1 MIVKMK
7 FLSITGP
14 RNDIERM
21 AGQYLSK
28 YEIQLEHALTELK
41 TVQNLRAYTDKNP
54 YEEILRQASEY
65 LPADLHT
72 DREVPDMTVDKAEQI
87 LREAEKNLTDLKER
101 KTELIAK
108 CEKCKASMDSI
119 EPFQGLE
126 FDVHSLL
133 NFHYEKY
140 RFGRISKEYFDKFD
154 RYVYD
159 TLDTIFYKCKSDE
172 EYVYGVYFVPASLAD
187 KIDAVYASMHF
198 EHIFIP
204 DEYEGT
210 PTHAYEE
217 LKEELA
223 KLDEELVSMDQKI
236 TSVVADRID
245 ELAAASAYLKKRSA
259 SFDIRKYAALTKEK
273 DNVFYILCGWMPEDQ
288 ADAFQKELEED
299 EQTFV
304 VVEDDHDNIFSTPPT
319 KLHNLKIFRPFEM
332 YVKMYGLP
340 AYNEMDPTMFVAI
353 TYAFIFG
360 AMFGDVGQGLV
371 LLLGGFF
378 LYKKKGMDL
387 AAIIGSAGI
396 FSTFFGF
403 MYGSFFGF
411 EDVLPARWLKPK
423 EAMMTLPVVGQMN
436 TVFVVAIVFGMFLIL
451 TAMILHIIVAVR
463 NHDIEGTWFDTNGV
477 AGFIFYGFVVAS
489 LILFMSGHALPATI
503 IMVLV
508 LGLPLLAMAF
518 KEPLT
523 AWMEKKKAELDG
535 GVAMYLVLTFFE
547 MFEVLLSFFSNTL
560 SFVRIGAF
568 AVSHAAMME
577 VVLMLAGFENGA
589 TGNWLVIVLGNA
601 FVCAMEGLI
610 VGIQVLRLE
619 YYELFSR
626 FYKGT
631 GHAFKPYKMNEK

>member
-1 MIVKMK
+1 
-7 FLSITGP
+7 
-14 RNDIERM
+14 
-21 AGQYLSK
+21 
-28 YEIQLEHALTELK
+28 
-41 TVQNLRAYTDKNP
+41 
-54 YEEILRQASEY
+54 
-65 LPADLHT
+65 
-72 DREVPDMTVDKAEQI
+72 
-87 LREAEKNLTDLKER
+87 
-101 KTELIAK
+101 
-108 CEKCKASMDSI
+108 
-119 EPFQGLE
+119 
-126 FDVHSLL
+126 
-133 NFHYEKY
+133 
-140 RFGRISKEYFDKFD
+140 
-154 RYVYD
+154 
-159 TLDTIFYKCKSDE
+159 
-172 EYVYGVYFVPASLAD
+172 
-187 KIDAVYASMHF
+187 
-198 EHIFIP
+198 
-204 DEYEGT
+204 
-210 PTHAYEE
+210 
-217 LKEELA
+217 
-223 KLDEELVSMDQKI
+223 
-236 TSVVADRID
+236 
-245 ELAAASAYLKKRSA
+245 
-259 SFDIRKYAALTKEK
+259 
-273 DNVFYILCGWMPEDQ
+273 
-288 ADAFQKELEED
+288 
-299 EQTFV
+299 
-304 VVEDDHDNIFSTPPT
+304 
-319 KLHNLKIFRPFEM
+319 
-332 YVKMYGLP
+332 
-340 AYNEMDPTMFVAI
+340 
-353 TYAFIFG
+353 
-360 AMFGDVGQGLV
+360 
-371 LLLGGFF
+371 
-378 LYKKKGMDL
+378 MDL

>member
-14 RNDIERM
+14 KNDIERM

-28 YEIQLEHALTELK
+28 YEIQLENALTELK

-54 YEEILRQASEY
+54 YEEILRQAKEY
-65 LPADLHT
+65 LPGDLKT
-72 DREVPDMTVDKAEQI
+72 EQEFPDMTAEQAEKI
-87 LREAEKNLTDLKER
+87 LRDAQGRLTKLRNKR
-101 KTELIAK
+101 MELTAQK
-108 CEKCKASMDSI
+108 EKCQKSINSI
-119 EPFQGLE
+119 EPFQGLPFEVHKLLE
-126 FDVHSLL
+126 FRYV
-133 NFHYEKY
+133 KY
-140 RFGRISKEYFDKFD
+140 RFGRISKEYLDKFD

-159 TLDTIFYKCKSDE
+159 TLDTIFYKCSSDE
-172 EYVYGVYFVPASLAD
+172 EYVWGVYFVPASMAD
-187 KIDAVYASMHF
+187 KVDAVYASMHF
-198 EHIFIP
+198 EHIYLP

-210 PTHAYEE
+210 ADEACQNLKDE
-217 LKEELA
+217 LF
-223 KLDEELVSMDQKI
+223 KLEKDLEDLERQMSAVI
-236 TSVVADRID
+236 ADNKD
-245 ELAAASAYLKKRSA
+245 ELAGALSFLERRSA
-259 SFDIRKYAALTKEK
+259 SFDIRRYAALTKEK
-273 DNVFYILCGWMPEDQ
+273 DNVFYILCGWMPEQQ
-288 ADAFQKELEED
+288 ADAFQKEIESD
-299 EQTFV
+299 EQTFAI
-304 VVEDDHDNIFSTPPT
+304 VEDDHDNIFSTPPT
-319 KLHNLKIFRPFEM
+319 RLKNCRLFRPFEM

-340 AYNEMDPTMFVAI
+340 AYNEMDPTMFVAL

-371 LLLGGFF
+371 LLIGGFA
-378 LYKKKGMDL
+378 LYKFKGMDL

-403 MYGSFFGF
+403 MYGSVFGF
-411 EDVLPARWLKPK
+411 EEVLTARWLKPK

-436 TVFVVAIVFGMFLIL
+436 TVFVVAIVFGMFLVL

-463 NHDIEGTWFDTNGV
+463 NHDTEGSWFDTNGI
-477 AGFIFYGFVVAS
+477 AGFIFYGFIVAS
-489 LILFMSGHALPATI
+489 LILYMSGHALPAAI
-503 IMVLV
+503 VLVLV

-518 KEPLT
+518 KEPLS
-523 AWMEKKKAELDG
+523 AWMDKKKVHLEG
-535 GVAMYLVLTFFE
+535 GAGMYLVQTFFE

-577 VVLMLAGFENGA
+577 VVLMLAGFVNGE
-589 TGNWLVIVLGNA
+589 TGNWLVIIGGNI

-631 GHAFKPYKMNEK
+631 GHAFKPYELKK

>member
-14 RNDIERM
+14 KNDIERM

-72 DREVPDMTVDKAEQI
+72 DREFPDMTVEKAEQI
-87 LREAEKNLTDLKER
+87 LRDAEKNLTDLKDQ
-101 KTELIAK
+101 KAELTAK
-108 CEKCKASMDSI
+108 REKCKASMDSI

-159 TLDTIFYKCKSDE
+159 TLDTIFYKCRSDE

-210 PTHAYEE
+210 ATEAYEE
-217 LKEELA
+217 LKKELA
-223 KLDEELVSMDQKI
+223 ELDTKLSAMDDKI
-236 TSVVADRID
+236 SSVVADRID
-245 ELAAASAYLKKRSA
+245 ELAGASAYLKKRSA
-259 SFDIRKYAALTKEK
+259 SFDIRKFAALTREK

-288 ADAFQKELEED
+288 ADAFQKEIEED

-319 KLHNLKIFRPFEM
+319 KLHNHKIFRPFEM

-340 AYNEMDPTMFVAI
+340 AYNE
-353 TYAFIFG
+353 
-360 AMFGDVGQGLV
+360 
-371 LLLGGFF
+371 LGGFF

-411 EDVLPARWLKPK
+411 EDVIPARWLKPK

-631 GHAFKPYKMNEK
+631 GHAFKPYKLKEK

>member
-14 RNDIERM
+14 KNDIERM

-72 DREVPDMTVDKAEQI
+72 DREFSDMTVEKAEQI
-87 LREAEKNLTDLKER
+87 LRDAEKNLADLKDQ
-101 KTELIAK
+101 KAELTAK
-108 CEKCKASMDSI
+108 REKCKASMDSI
-119 EPFQGLE
+119 EPFQGLD

-159 TLDTIFYKCKSDE
+159 TLDTIFYKCRSDE

-210 PTHAYEE
+210 ATEAYEE
-217 LKEELA
+217 LKKELA
-223 KLDEELVSMDQKI
+223 ELDEELTAMDDKI
-236 TSVVADRID
+236 SSVVADRID
-245 ELAAASAYLKKRSA
+245 ELAGANAYLKKRSA
-259 SFDIRKYAALTKEK
+259 SFDIRKFAALTREK

-288 ADAFQKELEED
+288 ADAFQKEIEED

-319 KLHNLKIFRPFEM
+319 KLHNHKIFRPFEM

-411 EDVLPARWLKPK
+411 EDVIPARWLKPK

-631 GHAFKPYKMNEK
+631 GHAFKPYKLKEK

>member
-14 RNDIERM
+14 KNDIERM

-72 DREVPDMTVDKAEQI
+72 DREFPDMTVEKAEQI
-87 LREAEKNLTDLKER
+87 LRDAEKNLTDLKDQ
-101 KTELIAK
+101 KAELTAK
-108 CEKCKASMDSI
+108 REKCKASMDSI

-159 TLDTIFYKCKSDE
+159 TLDTIFYKCRSDE

-210 PTHAYEE
+210 ATEAYEE
-217 LKEELA
+217 LKKELA
-223 KLDEELVSMDQKI
+223 ELDTKLSAMDDKI
-236 TSVVADRID
+236 SSVVADRID
-245 ELAAASAYLKKRSA
+245 ELAGASAYLKKRSA
-259 SFDIRKYAALTKEK
+259 SFDIRKFAALTREK

-288 ADAFQKELEED
+288 ADAFQKEIEDD

-304 VVEDDHDNIFSTPPT
+304 VLEDDHDNIFSTPPT

-411 EDVLPARWLKPK
+411 EDVIPARWL
-423 EAMMTLPVVGQMN
+423 
-436 TVFVVAIVFGMFLIL
+436 
-451 TAMILHIIVAVR
+451 
-463 NHDIEGTWFDTNGV
+463 
-477 AGFIFYGFVVAS
+477 
-489 LILFMSGHALPATI
+489 
-503 IMVLV
+503 
-508 LGLPLLAMAF
+508 
-518 KEPLT
+518 
-523 AWMEKKKAELDG
+523 
-535 GVAMYLVLTFFE
+535 
-547 MFEVLLSFFSNTL
+547 
-560 SFVRIGAF
+560 
-568 AVSHAAMME
+568 
-577 VVLMLAGFENGA
+577 
-589 TGNWLVIVLGNA
+589 
-601 FVCAMEGLI
+601 
-610 VGIQVLRLE
+610 
-619 YYELFSR
+619 
-626 FYKGT
+626 
-631 GHAFKPYKMNEK
+631 